1 MGAKKS
7 YGKETPG
14 ALTPRRRHYSWR
26 ATFKKVDK
34 TIAEFVQTTCAIN
47 QNLKSNP
54 RRLNMKIKTAEILC
68 VGTELLLGEVI
79 NTNAAYIS
87 RELAKLGIS
96 VYHSS
101 MVGDNPSRL
110 AHAVKTALKNAD
122 LLVMS
127 GGLGPTYDDLT
138 KETVAEALGL
148 PMVRDEK
155 ILCEIEDFFAAT
167 GRIAP
172 PNNAKQADVPKGAF
186 ASPNKTGT
194 APGIF
199 IEKDNKVVVLLP
211 GPPFELQP
219 MFEEYVFPRLRKM
232 SDKILV
238 SHNIHIMGMGE
249 SDVEMHLIDIM
260 KNSTNPTLAPYA
272 KEGEMRLRVGA
283 LASDEEEGEKMCAE
297 MIKTVKNS
305 PVGEYIYAIDAEN
318 IEKITV
324 EALKERG
331 LTVAVAE
338 SCTGGYLGKRIT
350 DISGSSSVFM
360 GGFITYSNES
370 KMKLAGVK
378 KETLDTH
385 SAVSEQTAIEMA
397 EGVRFALGSDIGIS
411 ITGEA
416 GPNADPS
423 TKKPVGTVFIGI
435 STREKTYAFLLKI
448 SPNRSRDYIRRVA
461 GSRALKEVLKLINY
475 YC

>member
-1 MGAKKS
+1 
-7 YGKETPG
+7 
-14 ALTPRRRHYSWR
+14 
-26 ATFKKVDK
+26 
-34 TIAEFVQTTCAIN
+34 
-47 QNLKSNP
+47 
-54 RRLNMKIKTAEILC
+54 MKIQTAEILC
-68 VGTELLLGEVI
+68 VGTELLLGEVV

-87 RELAKLGIS
+87 RELARLGIS
-96 VYHSS
+96 VYRSS
-101 MVGDNPSRL
+101 MVGDNPQRL
-110 AHAVKTALKNAD
+110 AEAVKSALESAD

-138 KETVAEALGL
+138 KETVADALGL
-148 PMVRDEK
+148 PLVRDEK
-155 ILCEIEDFFAAT
+155 ILKEIEDFFAAT

-172 PNNAKQADVPKGAF
+172 PNNAKQADVPMGAF
-186 ASPNKTGT
+186 AIPNRTGT

-199 IEKDNKVVVLLP
+199 IEKDNKAVVLLP

-232 SDKILV
+232 SDKILI

-249 SDVEMHLIDIM
+249 SDVEMHLIDLM

-283 LASDEEEGEKMCAE
+283 LANSEDEGEKMCRE
-297 MIKTVKNS
+297 MIKAVKNS
-305 PVGEYIYAIDAEN
+305 PVGEYIYALDAEN
-318 IEKITV
+318 IERITV
-324 EALKERG
+324 EALKEKG
-331 LTVAVAE
+331 LTVSVAE

-350 DISGSSSVFM
+350 DISGASAVFS
-360 GGFITYSNES
+360 GGFVTYSSEA
-370 KMKLAGVK
+370 KMKLLGVR
-378 KETLDTH
+378 KETLDTY
-385 SAVSEQTAIEMA
+385 SAVSEQTACEMA
-397 EGVRFALGSDIGIS
+397 EGARAALGSSIGIS

-435 STREKTYAFLLKI
+435 STKEKTYAVNLKI
-448 SPNRSRDYIRRVA
+448 SPNRSREYIRRVA

>member
-1 MGAKKS
+1 
-7 YGKETPG
+7 
-14 ALTPRRRHYSWR
+14 
-26 ATFKKVDK
+26 
-34 TIAEFVQTTCAIN
+34 
-47 QNLKSNP
+47 
-54 RRLNMKIKTAEILC
+54 MKIETAEILC
-68 VGTELLLGEVI
+68 VGTELLLGEVV

-101 MVGDNPSRL
+101 MVGDNPKRL
-110 AHAVKTALKNAD
+110 ANAVRTALSNAD

-148 PMVRDEK
+148 PMVRDKK
-155 ILCEIEDFFAAT
+155 ILEEIEAFFAAS

-186 ASPNKTGT
+186 AIPNRTGT

-199 IEKDNKVVVLLP
+199 IENDEKVVVLLP

-219 MFEEYVFPRLRKM
+219 MFEEFVFPRLRAM

-238 SHNIHIMGMGE
+238 SHNVHIMGMGE
-249 SDVEMHLIDIM
+249 SDVEMHLIDLM
-260 KNSTNPTLAPYA
+260 KNSQNPTLAPYA

-283 LASDEEEGEKMCAE
+283 LACSEEEGERMCAE
-297 MIKTVKNS
+297 MIEKIKNS
-305 PVGEYIYAIDAEN
+305 PVGKFIYAIDAEN
-318 IEKITV
+318 IE
-324 EALKERG
+324 G
-331 LTVAVAE
+331 LTVKALLAAGKRVAVAE

-350 DISGSSSVFM
+350 DIPGASAIFS
-360 GGFITYSNES
+360 GGFITYTNEA
-370 KMKLAGVK
+370 KIELLGVK
-378 KETLDTH
+378 KETLDTY
-385 SAVSEQTAIEMA
+385 SAVSEQVAIEMA
-397 EGVRFALGSDIGIS
+397 IGAKNKLGTDLGIS

-416 GPNADPS
+416 GPYADPS
-423 TKKPVGTVFIGI
+423 THKPVGTVFIGI
-435 STREKTYAFLLKI
+435 ANGEKSYACELKI
-448 SPNRSRDYIRRVA
+448 PPQRSREYIRRVA
-461 GSRALKEVLKLINY
+461 ASRALKEVLKSINY

>member
-1 MGAKKS
+1 
-7 YGKETPG
+7 
-14 ALTPRRRHYSWR
+14 
-26 ATFKKVDK
+26 
-34 TIAEFVQTTCAIN
+34 
-47 QNLKSNP
+47 
-54 RRLNMKIKTAEILC
+54 MKIKTAEILC
-68 VGTELLLGEVI
+68 VGTELLLGEVV

-96 VYHSS
+96 IYRST
-101 MVGDNPSRL
+101 MVGDNPVRL
-110 AHAVKTALKNAD
+110 TSAVRAALESAD
-122 LLVMS
+122 LLIMS

-155 ILCEIEDFFAAT
+155 ILREIEDYFAST

-172 PNNAKQADVPKGAF
+172 PNNAKQADVPEGAF
-186 ASPNKTGT
+186 AIPNRTGT

-211 GPPFELQP
+211 GPPFELEP
-219 MFEEYVFPRLRKM
+219 MFDEFVFPRLREM

-249 SDVEMHLIDIM
+249 SDVEMHLIDLM

-283 LASDEEEGEKMCAE
+283 LACNESEGEKMCAE
-297 MIKTVKNS
+297 MIEKVKNS

-324 EALKERG
+324 EALRDRG
-331 LTVAVAE
+331 LTLSVAE
-338 SCTGGYLGKRIT
+338 SCTGGYLGKRLT
-350 DISGSSSVFM
+350 DISGASAVFC
-360 GGFITYSNES
+360 GGFITYSNEA
-370 KMKLAGVK
+370 KMKLLGVK
-378 KETLDTH
+378 KETLDTY
-385 SAVSEQTAIEMA
+385 SAVSPQTACEMA
-397 EGVRFALGSDIGIS
+397 EGARKALGTDLGIS

-423 TKKPVGTVFIGI
+423 TKQPVGTVFVGI
-435 STREKTYAFLLKI
+435 STAEKTYSVELKI
-448 SPNRSRDYIRRVA
+448 SPRRTREYIRRVA
-461 GSRALKEVLKLINY
+461 GSRALKEILKLINY